1 MRKTLTTLSL
11 AALGVLAIAGPAWVG
26 LFEKTYDVKAGSNL
40 KKAKCAVC
48 HTKGKE
54 LNAYGEDLK
63 KALGGAKK
71 LTPEILAKVEALDSD
86 KDGVKDIDEIKKG
99 SLPGDAKIK

>member
-1 MRKTLTTLSL
+1 MNKALTTVAA

-26 LFEKTYDVKAGSNL
+26 LFEKTYSVKPGSNL

-54 LNAYGEDLK
+54 LNAYGKDLEN
-63 KALGGAKK
+63 ALGESKK
-71 LTPEILAKVEALDSD
+71 PTVETLRAVEQLDSD
-86 KDGVKDIDEIKKG
+86 KDGVKNIDAIKADK
-99 SLPGDAKIK
+99 LPAKK